1 MSNATHHI
9 YFREKAEIFCD
20 EENTCST
27 LTMFRGAAGHNLHTG
42 MGLVKLDD
50 VLKWVPSYG
59 GQDIHPASLMR
70 RAEHLSVGF

>member
-27 LTMFRGAAGHNLHTG
+27 LTMASG
-42 MGLVKLDD
+42 
-50 VLKWVPSYG
+50 VLQAIISIPGW
-59 GQDIHPASLMR
+59 DW
-70 RAEHLSVGF
+70 